1 MFLKTSIY
9 NPHYQI
15 VILYRLYMKMIINVE
30 NSNSG
35 KKYLKQSNFHKII
48 VVICYLA
55 VIFGSFSQKYK
66 KIIKIMHIPITK
78 LK

>member
-1 MFLKTSIY
+1 
-9 NPHYQI
+9 
-15 VILYRLYMKMIINVE
+15 MIINVE